1 MSHAKW
7 SILWRGLL
15 LELKKIIYYGDKAF
29 SAIYLRH
36 PSYER
41 APFFSPESLETETQV
56 STFLPEYKI
65 PSLVREGDAAT

>member
-1 MSHAKW
+1 MQKW
-7 SILWRGLL
+7 SILRRGLL
-15 LELKKIIYYGDKAF
+15 LELKKCSMYYGDKAF

>member
-1 MSHAKW
+1 MVNFTERAPVGAKTC
-7 SILWRGLL
+7 L
-15 LELKKIIYYGDKAF
+15 IYYGGKAF